1 MKNKFLKISTLALL
15 TCTPLIGVS
24 CSKSNNDPEEE
35 TKPPLENLRYGF
47 EIDGKD
53 EYTQRIYTNEV
64 ISFEK
69 AIENGNDFV
78 KNNLSEID
86 IKSYIETYVGIYAKR
101 FQTMNTNN
109 LNWMLEENNIKLN
122 ANKTISGNI
131 KVKFTYISDLT
142 PSLMSASRKSGDIE
156 YHNFVFENSKIE
168 AYINTSI
175 SNTLSFKIQTK
186 WLQKQLISKADS
198 SKNFNIGIKNEFMYL
213 DDIDDL
219 TLQLNDSIFNIDINK
234 YVENMYLYSIAN
246 TNEKALLKEVL
257 TKICSRNISV
267 LVLGI
272 SPITNNTISAPILEI
287 ELSEGYLNIR
297 SDFLRELT
305 FELASLFNFVK
316 SLKPA
321 ILREN
326 KLYIDSGATLTNY
339 KPSDKLIYD
348 LSNSLPIDY
357 LEIFREYKSINIFQ
371 ENFKIKERLIQL
383 QKSTIATSSWKEYIT
398 SLSDRQ
404 KAELIYKWL
413 LPYVSYGQSLNDVS
427 QIGGF
432 VNNGESSKVLCEGYA
447 HLFQYMGNI
456 LQTKTIGIT
465 GLVMANANP
474 DEPAQP
480 GKHAWNLI
488 NINGTWLWCDPTWD
502 DSMLVGSDGY
512 NDVYFLKTTEEFFT
526 PTTHSNVENWSNGQ
540 LLPIKI

>member
-1 MKNKFLKISTLALL
+1 M
-15 TCTPLIGVS
+15 
-24 CSKSNNDPEEE
+24 
-35 TKPPLENLRYGF
+35 
-47 EIDGKD
+47 
-53 EYTQRIYTNEV
+53 
-64 ISFEK
+64 
-69 AIENGNDFV
+69 
-78 KNNLSEID
+78 
-86 IKSYIETYVGIYAKR
+86 
-101 FQTMNTNN
+101 
-109 LNWMLEENNIKLN
+109 
-122 ANKTISGNI
+122 
-131 KVKFTYISDLT
+131 
-142 PSLMSASRKSGDIE
+142 
-156 YHNFVFENSKIE
+156 
-168 AYINTSI
+168 
-175 SNTLSFKIQTK
+175 
-186 WLQKQLISKADS
+186 
-198 SKNFNIGIKNEFMYL
+198 
-213 DDIDDL
+213 
-219 TLQLNDSIFNIDINK
+219 
-234 YVENMYLYSIAN
+234 
-246 TNEKALLKEVL
+246 
-257 TKICSRNISV
+257 
-267 LVLGI
+267 GI

-287 ELSEGYLNIR
+287 ELSESYLNIR
-297 SDFLRELT
+297 SEFLRELT

-326 KLYIDSGATLTNY
+326 KLYIDSGATLTVY

-432 VNNGESSKVLCEGYA
+432 VNNGESSNVLCEGYA